1 MQNWYLSLFTFGFLV
16 FLIGFI
22 SLSRDPASTAVMIG
36 LFVMLVTGGLW
47 LDAILRNQGGN
58 K

>member
-1 MQNWYLSLFTFGFLV
+1 MKNWFLGLFTFGFLV

-22 SLSRDPASTAVMIG
+22 SITQDPAFTAVVIG

-47 LDAILRNQGGN
+47 LDSILKNQGDN

>member
-22 SLSRDPASTAVMIG
+22 SLSRDPAFTAVMIG